1 MGWATKG
8 PWNDVAVI
16 ALNAV
21 IADISGA
28 NAVYFP
34 CPVAG
39 VITRIDSVVTG
50 DPGAQGI
57 LTGSVNG
64 GTDITQTVVIA
75 NGASAGDRDSCQP
88 ADNNVVAVGDQIRV
102 ISDGTPSNAVS
113 AFITITIE
121 LA

>member
-1 MGWATKG
+1 MAWGNKNEWSDDTLL
-8 PWNDVAVI
+8 
-16 ALNAV
+16 ALTGI

-28 NAVYFP
+28 NAIYLA
-34 CPVAG
+34 CPVKG
-39 VITRIDSVVTG
+39 KIVRVDSVVSG

-57 LTGSVNG
+57 LTTSING

-88 ADNNVVAVGDQIRV
+88 ADNNILAVGDGIKV

-113 AFITITIE
+113 AYITVTIE
-121 LA
+121 LS